1 MDHEHDKHP
10 HAKPLMG
17 GPPDQLKRHQEQE
30 QHGHD
35 HVNYDFYRL
44 LFKDYKAADRKVLG
58 EDFNY
63 DKYKYYKSIIDICK
77 SFYKEGI
84 DGWILTVIC
93 LRLDKDFGKENVR
106 DELLKNYHIRQAIS
120 DGDDGFKDYTLDF
133 YNKVNSLRYSCKDRV
148 YDRDDK
154 KEVGFNSIILFLI
167 LNKLVNKE
175 ILENNEDYKIAFHIA
190 EDYREKYVRR

>member
-1 MDHEHDKHP
+1 MEDRLNYSQILRKI
-10 HAKPLMG
+10 L
-17 GPPDQLKRHQEQE
+17 PDLKEYMHRNLTEIDYINLYE
-30 QHGHD
+30 MMSKDYIKGTI
-35 HVNYDFYRL
+35 NSEINFYRL
-44 LFKDYKAADRKVLG
+44 LFKDYKATDGKVLG

-120 DGDDGFKDYTLDF
+120 DGDDGSKDYTLDF
-133 YNKVNSLRYSCKDRV
+133 YNKLT
-148 YDRDDK
+148 
-154 KEVGFNSIILFLI
+154 
-167 LNKLVNKE
+167 
-175 ILENNEDYKIAFHIA
+175 H
-190 EDYREKYVRR
+190 